1 MKTLCLILSLF
12 ISITLVAQTIKVK
25 EKNADFSVAQNVNT
39 LNVDIPYAPQDYVD
53 GKLKKFFKGLGKHKE
68 SKNEHSALMVELKE
82 MGKIPFNA
90 YGYAFSSNNDVVTVT
105 FGFDLGGAY
114 LNSKDHPEKFK
125 VIETMLEDFA
135 SSTVNNWVEGVVRDE
150 KKVLNDMEKQQ
161 KDLEKRK
168 EQLEKEIKDFEKK
181 IENNKAEIKDNLG
194 EQSIKKGEIETQK
207 KTVSLVEKQ
216 LKELR

>member
-1 MKTLCLILSLF
+1 
-12 ISITLVAQTIKVK
+12 
-25 EKNADFSVAQNVNT
+25 
-39 LNVDIPYAPQDYVD
+39 
-53 GKLKKFFKGLGKHKE
+53 
-68 SKNEHSALMVELKE
+68 MVELKE

-90 YGYAFSSNNDVVTVT
+90 YGYALSSNNNIVTVT

-125 VIETMLEDFA
+125 VIESMLENFA
-135 SSTVNNWVEGVVRDE
+135 SNTVNNWVEGVVRDE
-150 KKVLNDMEKQQ
+150 KKVLSDLEKQQ
-161 KDLEKRK
+161 KDLVKRK

-181 IENNKAEIKDNLG
+181 IEKNKSEIKENLENQSLKKAEV
-194 EQSIKKGEIETQK
+194 ETQK

>member
-1 MKTLCLILSLF
+1 MKSLCLIFSLF
-12 ISITLVAQTIKVK
+12 ISITFLAQSIKVK
-25 EKNADFSVAQNVNT
+25 EKNADFSAAQNVNA
-39 LNVDIPYAPQDYVD
+39 LNVDIPYASQDYVD

-90 YGYAFSSNNDVVTVT
+90 YAYALSSNNDIVTVT

-114 LNSKDHPEKFK
+114 LNSKEHPEKFK
-125 VIETMLEDFA
+125 VIESMLEGFA
-135 SSTVNNWVEGVVRDE
+135 SNTVSNWVEGVVRDE
-150 KKVLNDMEKQQ
+150 KKVLSDLEKQQ
-161 KDLEKRK
+161 KDLVKRK

-181 IENNKAEIKDNLG
+181 IEKNKAEIKENL
-194 EQSIKKGEIETQK
+194 ENQSLKKGEVETQK